1 MGPESSSPE
10 GSSSRHKR
18 LLLLCILQTY
28 LGKLWCHICQC
39 IGLCQ
44 VYLLFYRYLFLLFF
58 ISPRNFTTF
67 MQTQFR
73 YAGMPESR
81 TRISVVMP
89 NSSGPVVVQIAVGV
103 EDLVWIRVSIW
114 IWLWMVVWDEV
125 RVGVRVRIHV
135 RGHVD
140 VKVKVQ
146 LSGSRSRYIIRY

>member
-1 MGPESSSPE
+1 MRSPESLVHLKAQ
-10 GSSSRHKR
+10 G
-18 LLLLCILQTY
+18 TN
-28 LGKLWCHICQC
+28 
-39 IGLCQ
+39 GLCCFAYFKPILENFDATFANALAC
-44 VYLLFYRYLFLLFF
+44 VKFTYCFTGIYFYYFLFHHV
-58 ISPRNFTTF
+58 ISPLTCKHNLD
-67 MQTQFR
+67 MLECQ
-73 YAGMPESR
+73 SR

-89 NSSGPVVVQIAVGV
+89 NSSAPVVVQIAVGV

-114 IWLWMVVWDEV
+114 IWLWMVVRDEV